1 MNYDKVSYLFWSILV
16 LFVILG
22 TSIFAKYGSNLIN
35 DKTFRMF
42 FGWYITLVIL
52 NLFNILLNLIYHYFM
67 KNLQGPRGLK
77 GEPGERGLPG
87 KDDKCGCANIISD
100 YQGDGFSI
108 DNADRI
114 STKTVGFDV
123 DESMG
128 VDFDIP
134 NAPADLQG
142 KFGTVMVGDR
152 VATVREQPEEVV
164 ADEAEEVVADAP
176 DVAEAPEAPEAAEE
190 DEPLLQQQSPSPA
203 S

>member
-77 GEPGERGLPG
+77 GEPGDRGLPG
-87 KDDKCGCANIISD
+87 KDDKCGCSTSFAPG
-100 YQGDGFSI
+100 YEGDGFSI
-108 DNADRI
+108 DDADRI
-114 STKTVGFDV
+114 STRTIGFDV
-123 DESMG
+123 DDSIS

-142 KFGTVMVGDR
+142 KFGTVMVGDS
-152 VATVREQPEEVV
+152 VDSQAPPAIETASGTGATAIATAAVQ
-164 ADEAEEVVADAP
+164 
-176 DVAEAPEAPEAAEE
+176 APEPI
-190 DEPLLQQQSPSPA
+190 PSPSPTP
-203 S
+203 

>member
-77 GEPGERGLPG
+77 GEPGDRGLPG
-87 KDDKCGCANIISD
+87 KDDKCGCSNSIAPG
-100 YQGDGFSI
+100 YEGDGFSI
-108 DNADRI
+108 DDADMI
-114 STKTVGFDV
+114 STKTIGFGGDG
-123 DESMG
+123 SG
-128 VDFDIP
+128 VDFSISSLGDDT
-134 NAPADLQG
+134 DLDG
-142 KFGTVMVGDR
+142 RFGTVMVGDS
-152 VATVREQPEEVV
+152 VDSPNPSAIEEQ
-164 ADEAEEVVADAP
+164 AAAAAAAA
-176 DVAEAPEAPEAAEE
+176 AEAAAEAAEAAAAAE
-190 DEPLLQQQSPSPA
+190 AAQAPQPIPSPSPT
-203 S
+203 